1 MPASSIHSA
10 LIYDDYAE
18 IYYTNPSGKLILGTS
33 ALYQGYESVLEAMRL
48 RVIDSES
55 PTGYTYIPFT
65 FARGT
70 PDLTPVKLVGGTSD
84 DVLYGGMG
92 ADILKGGKG
101 ADIFYNH
108 LTYPSF
114 GHFDTTPQT
123 NHVQVTDVELGLD
136 KVGLISSQHND
147 SRLQI
152 ETLTDQGTVTGITV
166 SLSPWADVNSLT
178 ATFTDA
184 VGQAD
189 FDLMVADAGA
199 INTLVLEVV

>member
-1 MPASSIHSA
+1 MGRLTFGFWDIDSQWRLFGKEGWLYTFDLPASSIHSA

-101 ADIFYNH
+101 NDVLH
-108 LTYPSF
+108 
-114 GHFDTTPQT
+114 GERTP
-123 NHVQVTDVELGLD
+123 
-136 KVGLISSQHND
+136 I
-147 SRLQI
+147 I
-152 ETLTDQGTVTGITV
+152 TG
-166 SLSPWADVNSLT
+166 S
-178 ATFTDA
+178 A
-184 VGQAD
+184 VMTRFMGIAV
-189 FDLMVADAGA
+189 M
-199 INTLVLEVV
+199 IC